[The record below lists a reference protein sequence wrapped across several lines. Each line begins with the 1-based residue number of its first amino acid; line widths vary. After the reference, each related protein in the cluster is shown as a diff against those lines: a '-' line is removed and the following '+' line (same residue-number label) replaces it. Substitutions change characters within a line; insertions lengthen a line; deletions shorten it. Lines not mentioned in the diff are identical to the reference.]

1 MDRAIFLD
9 RDGVVI
15 ENRPEYVRSWND
27 VAFLPHALDALRLAS
42 ATPFRLIVV
51 TNQAGI
57 GKGVI
62 PAEVA
67 AAINRRLVV
76 EIGAHGAR
84 VDALYVCPHAPG
96 ESCSCRKPRPGLILQ
111 AAAEH
116 HLDLAQSILIGDA
129 LTDLQAGQAAG
140 VGSLALVET
149 GRGAGQL
156 PLVRR
161 SFHSSYQVYPDIYA
175 AIQAFLENQ
184 AVLSANSGL
193 S

>member
-15 ENRPEYVRSWND
+15 ENRPEYVRSWAD
-27 VAFLPHALDALRLAS
+27 VAFLPHALDALRLACT
-42 ATPFRLIVV
+42 APFRLIMV

-67 AAINRRLVV
+67 ADINRRLIA
-76 EIGAHGAR
+76 EIVAHGAR

-116 HLDLAQSILIGDA
+116 DLDLYHSLLIGDA
-129 LTDLQAGQAAG
+129 LTDLQAGYTAG
-140 VGSLALVET
+140 VRNLALVKT
-149 GRGAGQL
+149 GRGAEQL
-156 PLVRR
+156 LLVQQA
-161 SFHSSYQVYPDIYA
+161 FHSSYQVFPDLHA
-175 AIQAFLENQ
+175 AIQAFLSG
-184 AVLSANSGL
+184 AGLASHSNS
-193 S
+193 